1 MRTDFIL
8 SAEIIAI
15 TLGTVA
21 KRTLGRPRCWWCQL
35 ASPW

>member
-21 KRTLGRPRCWWCQL
+21 PFATQFAVL
-35 ASPW
+35 AVLP